1 MYINNIAFQ
10 TCANFSLFLMFLY
23 DSIYEIIKTREEMA
37 EVLFTV
43 KEVRELTN
51 GYRKNHVRLASSGM

>member
-1 MYINNIAFQ
+1 
-10 TCANFSLFLMFLY
+10 MFLY

-43 KEVRELTN
+43 KEVRELKMSIERTML
-51 GYRKNHVRLASSGM
+51 G